1 MTTSRT
7 PLALTAAVGVLAGV
21 AAGAGVFLGGGVGPF
36 TFTNVQGDPVE
47 MYGVGIYDHD
57 SLMRG
62 SGQRG
67 VDVVTLFLVI
77 PLMAVSAWLH
87 RRGSLRGT
95 LVLAGTLLWFTYAG
109 ISYVAAVAYNE
120 LFLVYVALFGTSFY
134 AALLAF
140 ASVDRD
146 ELARRIGPDVPRRGP
161 AAFLFAIGTFT
172 LGIWL
177 MTPLEGLL
185 RGEPPSDLDSYTS
198 MFTNGFDI
206 AVIVPA
212 TFVAGAL
219 MLRRDPLGYAF
230 GIPLVLFAGLL
241 APMVAAMTVFQVQAG
256 VDFTTGAV
264 VGPISGFIVLAAI
277 AAWLLVVLLRHVGET
292 VPGPTP
298 LRSRTLVR

>member
-1 MTTSRT
+1 MRTSRT
-7 PLALTAAVGVLAGV
+7 LLALTAAVGVLAAA
-21 AAGAGVFLGGGVGPF
+21 AAGTGVFLGGGVGPF

-67 VDVVTLFLVI
+67 VDVVTLVLVI
-77 PLMAVSAWLH
+77 PLMAASAWLH

-95 LVLAGTLLWFTYAG
+95 LVLTGTLLWFTYAG

-134 AALLAF
+134 ALLLAF
-140 ASVDRD
+140 ATVDRD
-146 ELARRIGPDVPRRGP
+146 ELSRRIGPGAPRRGP
-161 AAFLFAIGTFT
+161 AAFLFVIGTFT

-185 RGEPPSDLDSYTS
+185 RGEPPTDLDSYTS

-206 AVIVPA
+206 ALIVPA
-212 TFVAGAL
+212 TFIAGVL
-219 MLRRDPLGYAF
+219 MLRRDPRGHALGV
-230 GIPLVLFAGLL
+230 PLVVFAGLL
-241 APMVAAMTVFQVQAG
+241 APMIAAMTVFQVQAG
-256 VDFTTGAV
+256 VEFSTGAV
-264 VGPISGFIVLAAI
+264 VGPISGFIVLAAV
-277 AAWLLVVLLRHVGET
+277 AVWLLVVLLRHVGET
-292 VPGPTP
+292 ASGPTP
-298 LRSRTLVR
+298 LRSRSLVR

>member
-1 MTTSRT
+1 MRTSRT
-7 PLALTAAVGVLAGV
+7 LLALTAAVGVLAVV

-36 TFTNVQGDPVE
+36 AFTNVQGDPVE

-67 VDVVTLFLVI
+67 VDAVTLFLVV
-77 PLMAVSAWLH
+77 PLMAASAWLH

-95 LVLAGTLLWFTYAG
+95 LVLGGTLLWFTYAG

-134 AALLAF
+134 AVLLAF
-140 ASVDRD
+140 AAVDRD
-146 ELARRIGPDVPRRGP
+146 ALAHRIGPGAPRRAP
-161 AAFLFAIGTFT
+161 AAFLFVIGTFT

-177 MTPLEGLL
+177 VTPLDGLL
-185 RGEPPSDLDSYTS
+185 RGQPPSDLDSYTS

-219 MLRRDPLGYAF
+219 MLRRDPLGYAL
-230 GIPLVLFAGLL
+230 GVPLVVFAGLL
-241 APMVAAMTVFQVQAG
+241 APMVAAMTVYQVRAG
-256 VDFTTGAV
+256 VDFTTGEV
-264 VGPISGFIVLAAI
+264 VGPISGFMVLAAV
-277 AAWLLVVLLRHVGET
+277 AVWLVVVLLRHVGET
-292 VPGPTP
+292 TSGPTP
-298 LRSRTLVR
+298 LRPRTLVR

>member
-1 MTTSRT
+1 MRTSRAL
-7 PLALTAAVGVLAGV
+7 LALTAAVGVLAVV

-36 TFTNVQGDPVE
+36 AFTNVQGDPVE

-67 VDVVTLFLVI
+67 VDAVTLFLVV
-77 PLMAVSAWLH
+77 PLMAASAWLH

-120 LFLVYVALFGTSFY
+120 LFLVYVALLGTSFY
-134 AALLAF
+134 AVLLAF

-146 ELARRIGPDVPRRGP
+146 ELAHRIGPDAARRGP
-161 AAFLFAIGTFT
+161 ATFLFVIGTFT

-212 TFVAGAL
+212 TYISGAL
-219 MLRRDPLGYAF
+219 LLRRDPRGYAF
-230 GIPLVLFAGLL
+230 GVPLVVFAGLL

-256 VDFTTGAV
+256 VGFTAGEV
-264 VGPISGFIVLAAI
+264 VGPISGFIVLAAV
-277 AAWLLVVLLRHVGET
+277 AVRLVVVLLRHVGET
-292 VPGPTP
+292 TSGPTP